1 MARRSFAHLQFV
13 HQLQPSL
20 DQNSL
25 CSVTQA
31 LVVSCLDYCNALYL
45 GLPLK
50 CIQKLQLVQSAEA
63 RTLLGV
69 HRMACVTSLLHK
81 LYWLPVWFYVLVM
94 PFKALHGIVQVT

>member
-13 HQLQPSL
+13 YQLQSSL
-20 DQNSL
+20 DQNFL

-31 LVVSCLDYCNALYL
+31 LVISCLDYCNALYL

-63 RTLLGV
+63 RTVLGV
-69 HRMACVTSLLHK
+69 HRMSRVTSLLHK
-81 LYWLPVWFYVLVM
+81 LYCLLVWFNVLVM
-94 PFKALHGIVQVT
+94 PFKALHGMVQVT